1 MASLNKVML
10 IGNLTRDPQLKY
22 LPNQTAVCEFGL
34 AVSRKYKAANG
45 EQREDTA
52 FVDCTVFGK
61 GGEIFNQYMT
71 KGKPVFVEGRLK
83 FDSWEDKNGGGKR
96 SKLAVVVEEF
106 QFLGGRDQAGG
117 QAGGGE
123 QQSYGGQGG
132 GGGTSGGGGGYERS
146 APPSRP
152 RPPQQQPNRPAQQ
165 PQPEAPYGEEQQ
177 FGEDDIPF

>member
-96 SKLAVVVEEF
+96 SKLAVVVEDF

-117 QAGGGE
+117 QGGGAPSGGGE
-123 QQSYGGQGG
+123 QQSYGGQG
-132 GGGTSGGGGGYERS
+132 GGGGGYERS

-152 RPPQQQPNRPAQQ
+152 RPPQQSKPAQQ
-165 PQPEAPYGEEQQ
+165 PQPEAPYGDEQQ
-177 FGEDDIPF
+177 FNDDDIPF

>member
-83 FDSWEDKNGGGKR
+83 YDTWEDKNGGGKR
-96 SKLAVVVEEF
+96 SKMSVVVEDF
-106 QFLGGRDQAGG
+106 QFLGGRDS
-117 QAGGGE
+117 GGGE
-123 QQSYGGQGG
+123 GGGDRGGYGGQQGYG
-132 GGGTSGGGGGYERS
+132 GGGGGYERS
-146 APPSRP
+146 APPP
-152 RPPQQQPNRPAQQ
+152 RQQPPRSAPRQPAQE
-165 PQPEAPYGEEQQ
+165 PPEAPYGDEQQ
-177 FGEDDIPF
+177 FNEDDIPF